1 MIKSKYKNKSILY
14 NKWVHILAVIN
25 IYNKS
30 IVSKCRASKVF
41 LIFSNL
47 YSVDSSVRG

>member
-1 MIKSKYKNKSILY
+1 MNAYTSCNNY
-14 NKWVHILAVIN
+14 N

-30 IVSKCRASKVF
+30 LVSKCRASKVF

-47 YSVDSSVRG
+47 YSVDSSVKG

>member
-1 MIKSKYKNKSILY
+1 MNAYTSCTKYNM
-14 NKWVHILAVIN
+14 
-25 IYNKS
+25 YNKS
-30 IVSKCRASKVF
+30 IVSKYRASKVF